1 VGCRLTCYFYFMW
14 YSFGIYCT
22 SIALEGNMLS
32 KLQRITLALVL
43 ALSTVSC
50 SSCAKKNPDPV
61 TPEPAPSTTVTPE
74 PPKPV
79 VTTVTVKQEG
89 LELTLPSAEWVAV
102 QNPPPHSQAFMN
114 MSKKNGVVVVGEE
127 YTGTY
132 ESYVLF
138 ALRGIKDSGAQVASA
153 KQVEINGQKF
163 VLVESSKNNIRVW
176 LWVALVGKHG
186 YGVSCGGPDGDAAQK
201 DLCTGIAGSI
211 KITQ

>member
-1 VGCRLTCYFYFMW
+1 
-14 YSFGIYCT
+14 
-22 SIALEGNMLS
+22 MLS

-61 TPEPAPSTTVTPE
+61 TPEPVPTPTSSTTVTPE

-79 VTTVTVKQEG
+79 VTAVTVKQDG

-102 QNPPPHSQAFMN
+102 ESPPPHAQAWMN
-114 MSKKNGVVVVGEE
+114 AVKKNGVVVVGEE
-127 YTGTY
+127 YTGSY

-176 LWVALVGKHG
+176 LWVALVGGHG
-186 YGVSCGGPDGDAAQK
+186 YGVSCGGPDSDPTQK
-201 DLCTGIAGSI
+201 DLCTGIAATI